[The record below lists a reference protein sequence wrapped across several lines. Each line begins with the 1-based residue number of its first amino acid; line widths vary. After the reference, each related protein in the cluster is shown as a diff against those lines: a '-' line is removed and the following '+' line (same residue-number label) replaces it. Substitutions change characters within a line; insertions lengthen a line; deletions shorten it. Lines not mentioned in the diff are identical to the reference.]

1 MIVITYTDLHTAIT
15 VIWVKIKSKTGMRQN
30 QLQFIFLS
38 LFFILIALI
47 TSIALNQVFEYSI
60 IVLFSSFVTVIALVL
75 SIYQIVYVNTVIKQR
90 YVAEDPELI
99 GKILQLMK
107 DMSETN
113 TKYVEKQRE
122 EQLNELDELSEKVDE
137 TIDTLTIQSDEEYEE
152 VEDTL
157 EEMEER
163 RKKFEEKMGIDY
175 NNSDKDK

>member
-1 MIVITYTDLHTAIT
+1 
-15 VIWVKIKSKTGMRQN
+15 MRQN